1 MLLGVKLLEREWGIR
16 SAIFYIDNHAVIL
29 ATQLSPHQVIT
40 FLTPYTA
47 TQTKLWT
54 EITTWQSPSSGFQDT
69 KRSKVMKKQTNKQ
82 RKPSQKAVAPST
94 GYQNTYKTWCY
105 TASQH
110 ASKPS
115 TTNSKHRCKKNGKN
129 LHVLTEWRQPTL
141 QPPPIASSNSWH
153 NSPGNWQTS

>member
-16 SAIFYIDNHAVIL
+16 SAIFYIDNHAAIL
-29 ATQLSPHQVIT
+29 ATRLTKPSPGHHIFDTLHSHTNKIMDRNHNLTIT
-40 FLTPYTA
+40 L
-47 TQTKLWT
+47 KW
-54 EITTWQSPSSGFQDT
+54 ISGH
-69 KRSKVMKKQTNKQ
+69 KEVMKKQTNKQ

-94 GYQNTYKTWCY
+94 SYRNTYKTQCY

-129 LHVLTEWRQPTL
+129 LHILTE
-141 QPPPIASSNSWH
+141 
-153 NSPGNWQTS
+153 